1 MLQKIM
7 YPDHLK
13 QRIQHN
19 EGQSA
24 EEIRA
29 DADIIRAETERL
41 REVLRK
47 LERENEVYSKNKWR
61 LEPGKV
67 TQVSAMGSQE
77 KKCVLM

>member
-1 MLQKIM
+1 M

-13 QRIQHN
+13 PRIQHN

-47 LERENEVYSKNKWR
+47 LESSPRTSSNYRRE
-61 LEPGKV
+61 V
-67 TQVSAMGSQE
+67 TAPVTVQQ
-77 KKCVLM
+77 L

>member
-1 MLQKIM
+1 MLQKTM

-13 QRIQHN
+13 PETQHN
-19 EGQSA
+19 ADQSA

-77 KKCVLM
+77 KK

>member
-13 QRIQHN
+13 PRIQHN

-41 REVLRK
+41 REVLRR
-47 LERENEVYSKNKWR
+47 LEQENEVYSSNKWR
-61 LEPGKV
+61 LEPERVAQG
-67 TQVSAMGSQE
+67 SAMGSQE
-77 KKCVLM
+77 KK

>member
-1 MLQKIM
+1 M

-41 REVLRK
+41 REVLRR
-47 LERENEVYSKNKWR
+47 LERENEVYSSNKWR
-61 LEPGKV
+61 LDPEKKA
-67 TQVSAMGSQE
+67 QEAAKSSQE
-77 KKCVLM
+77 KK

>member
-13 QRIQHN
+13 PRIQHN
-19 EGQSA
+19 ACQSA

-41 REVLRK
+41 REVLRR
-47 LERENEVYSKNKWR
+47 LERENEVYSSNKWR
-61 LEPGKV
+61 LEPERVAQG
-67 TQVSAMGSQE
+67 SAMGSQE
-77 KKCVLM
+77 KK